1 MPKTRLVILGATGSI
16 GSSALD
22 VVRSQMHSFD
32 VVGMSCNHSLPE
44 LEQLGQEFNC
54 SRLWALG
61 TRSGDERAMLDF
73 LRVEAVDAVL
83 VAISGSASLV
93 PTLAAMQASRRI
105 LLASKEVM
113 VMAGDLV
120 DQEAQRLG
128 VDIIPIDSE
137 HNAVLQCWSQ
147 ALARDRDDA
156 VEQITLTASGGP
168 FWQTPLEQL
177 PAITRAQACAHPQW
191 SMGAKISIDS
201 ATMMNKALEVIE
213 AARLFHLEPESIKVL
228 IHPQAI
234 VHALVRYQDGAE
246 VAQLGRPDMRTAIAY
261 ALAYPER
268 MALPTPRLDL
278 AQLQKLEFYQVD
290 NLRFPALELG
300 YQALRSAQSYAVA
313 LNAANEVAVAAFL
326 DHTIKFTD
334 IVPLVASALDQIAPT
349 SCPDLETIL
358 DVDQRARQICSQ
370 QLQRIE
376 TVAKRHLFAPSVVRK
391 CSFTIE

>member
-1 MPKTRLVILGATGSI
+1 MPKNRLVILGATGSI

-22 VVRSQMHSFD
+22 VVRSQAHSFD
-32 VVGMSCNHSLPE
+32 VVGMSCHQRLPE
-44 LEQLGQEFNC
+44 LTQLGREFNC

-61 TRSGDERAMLDF
+61 VRSSDERAMLDF
-73 LRVEAVDAVL
+73 LRSEAVDAVL

-93 PTLAAMQASRRI
+93 PTLAAMQASKRI

-137 HNAVLQCWSQ
+137 HNAVLQCWPQ
-147 ALARDRDDA
+147 ALELDRDDA

-177 PAITRAQACAHPQW
+177 SAITPAQACAHPQW

-213 AARLFHLEPESIKVL
+213 AARLFHLEPDAIKVL

-268 MALPTPRLDL
+268 MTLPTPRLDL
-278 AQLQKLEFYQVD
+278 AQLQKLEFYQID
-290 NLRFPALELG
+290 SSRFPALELG
-300 YQALRSAQSYAVA
+300 YQALRSAHSYAVA
-313 LNAANEVAVAAFL
+313 LNAANEVAVVAFL
-326 DHTIKFTD
+326 GHNIKFTD
-334 IVPLVASALDQIAPT
+334 IVPLVANALDQIAPT
-349 SCPDLETIL
+349 SCPDLEAIL

-370 QLQRIE
+370 QLQSI
-376 TVAKRHLFAPSVVRK
+376 S
-391 CSFTIE
+391 

>member
-1 MPKTRLVILGATGSI
+1 M
-16 GSSALD
+16 
-22 VVRSQMHSFD
+22 
-32 VVGMSCNHSLPE
+32 
-44 LEQLGQEFNC
+44 
-54 SRLWALG
+54 
-61 TRSGDERAMLDF
+61 
-73 LRVEAVDAVL
+73 
-83 VAISGSASLV
+83 
-93 PTLAAMQASRRI
+93 
-105 LLASKEVM
+105 
-113 VMAGDLV
+113 
-120 DQEAQRLG
+120 
-128 VDIIPIDSE
+128 
-137 HNAVLQCWSQ
+137 LQCWRQ
-147 ALARDRDDA
+147 ALERDRDDT

-213 AARLFHLEPESIKVL
+213 AARLFHLEPKSIKVL

-290 NLRFPALELG
+290 NLRFPALDLG
-300 YQALRSAQSYAVA
+300 YQALRSAHSYAVA

-326 DHTIKFTD
+326 GHNIKFTD
-334 IVPLVASALDQIAPT
+334 IVPLVANALDQIAPIN
-349 SCPDLETIL
+349 CPDLETIL
-358 DVDQRARQICSQ
+358 DVDHKARQFCSQ
-370 QLQRIE
+370 QLQRI
-376 TVAKRHLFAPSVVRK
+376 S
-391 CSFTIE
+391 

>member
-22 VVRSQMHSFD
+22 VVRSQAHSFD
-32 VVGMSCNHSLPE
+32 IVGMSCNHSLPE

-120 DQEAQRLG
+120 DQEARRLG

-137 HNAVLQCWSQ
+137 HNAVLQCWQQ
-147 ALARDRDDA
+147 ALERDRDDA

-177 PAITRAQACAHPQW
+177 STITPAQACAHPQW

-213 AARLFHLEPESIKVL
+213 AARLFHLEPKSIKVL

-290 NLRFPALELG
+290 NLRFPALDLG
-300 YQALRSAQSYAVA
+300 YQALRSAHSYAVA

-326 DHTIKFTD
+326 GHNIKFTD
-334 IVPLVASALDQIAPT
+334 IVPLVANALDQIAPIN
-349 SCPDLETIL
+349 CPDLETIL
-358 DVDQRARQICSQ
+358 DVDHKARQFCSQ
-370 QLQRIE
+370 QLQRI
-376 TVAKRHLFAPSVVRK
+376 S
-391 CSFTIE
+391 